1 MEVESVPMQKTDR
14 AHEQGHEQG
23 HGQSV
28 SSKGL
33 QRRGAQGLRSEEKD
47 LHVLWG
53 HSARQQAAD
62 SQSREEPSGCLSI
75 LTVPGPLPHP
85 QPQQPG
91 QTDGRADTQLCL
103 WVPGEGV
110 LPSPWFD
117 SAPRRSRTRTGL
129 HRVFARSLSHSG
141 SVGLSRGWRQ
151 EGPRALS
158 GGASQL

>member
-53 HSARQQAAD
+53 HSAANR
-62 SQSREEPSGCLSI
+62 PPI
-75 LTVPGPLPHP
+75 LRVGRNLPG
-85 QPQQPG
+85 
-91 QTDGRADTQLCL
+91 A
-103 WVPGEGV
+103 
-110 LPSPWFD
+110 
-117 SAPRRSRTRTGL
+117 
-129 HRVFARSLSHSG
+129 
-141 SVGLSRGWRQ
+141 
-151 EGPRALS
+151 
-158 GGASQL
+158 